1 MSRKKP
7 AARRKNNQPGRLLC
21 QSTLEGG
28 IALKTGSYYRITS
41 ICAMTKADVALAGTN
56 RFLPSHLR
64 LEKWEDICPYFQE
77 LHEREIADEEDLRQ
91 WILDKSELDA
101 FLSEAFSWR
110 YILLSLNSGD
120 QKAME
125 GYHNAVQNIFPH
137 MASFE
142 QKLNQRLV
150 HSAFLGSIRSSQ
162 YTTYLRLVKNAVQ
175 LFCEA
180 NVPIQTEIQLQTKEY
195 GRIFSQMT
203 IGVDGKQM
211 TLQKANVLLEEP
223 DRDRRQQ
230 VYTKINERILQDTQ
244 ALEALFDDL
253 IIRRNQIARNAG
265 FENFRDY
272 SFRLLNRFD
281 YQPEDCLQLHE
292 SIATEIIPIL
302 DELNLARRE
311 QLGFEQLRPWDLNID
326 PSGEGPLQPFTD
338 ADDLLSK
345 GIECLSKIHPD
356 FGRIISLMREKRLL
370 DLESRPG
377 KKPGGYNMPL
387 QLTKLPFIFM
397 NATRTL
403 HDLRTLMH
411 ESGHA
416 IHFYLTRNLELISSR
431 RFPSEV
437 SELAAMTLE
446 LLTMDY
452 WQVFFPDE
460 ACLLRARINQLENVL
475 KVLPWIATI
484 DKFQHWVYTH
494 PQHTREERK
503 AEWLSILNAFSS
515 RVVDY
520 SGLERYLEYL
530 WHKQLHI
537 FEVPFYY
544 IEYGIAQLGAIAIW
558 KRYRETPAQAVKDY
572 IRALKLGHTRPIGAI
587 YQAAGIEFR
596 FDQEYISQLAQF
608 VREEI
613 QGLMDQL
620 HAVNK
625 NQPSSMQRE
634 NTAA

>member
-1 MSRKKP
+1 
-7 AARRKNNQPGRLLC
+7 
-21 QSTLEGG
+21 
-28 IALKTGSYYRITS
+28 
-41 ICAMTKADVALAGTN
+41 MTKADVALAGTN
-56 RFLPSHLR
+56 GFLPSDLR
-64 LEKWEDICPYFQE
+64 MEQWEDICPYFQE
-77 LHEREIADEEDLRQ
+77 LHEREIADKADLRQ

-120 QKAME
+120 QQAVE
-125 GYHNAVQNIFPH
+125 NYHYAVQHIFPH

-150 HSAFLGSIRSSQ
+150 HSAFLDHIRSSQ

-175 LFCEA
+175 LFCEE

-211 TLQKANVLLEEP
+211 TLQKASVLLEEP

-230 VYTKINERILQDTQ
+230 VYTKINERILQDTP
-244 ALEALFDDL
+244 ALESLFDEL
-253 IIRRNQIARNAG
+253 VRRRNQIARNAG

-272 SFRLLNRFD
+272 AFRLLNRFD
-281 YQPEDCLQLHE
+281 YQPEDCILLHQ
-292 SIATEIIPIL
+292 SIAHEILPIL
-302 DELNLARRE
+302 DELNMARKE
-311 QLGFEQLRPWDLNID
+311 QLELDQLRPWDLNID
-326 PSGEGPLQPFTD
+326 ASGDGPLHPFTD
-338 ADDLLSK
+338 AEDLLSK

-356 FGRIISLMREKRLL
+356 FGRIISLMRERRML

-397 NATRTL
+397 NATQTL
-403 HDLRTLMH
+403 YDLRTLMH

-437 SELAAMTLE
+437 SELAAMTME
-446 LLTMDY
+446 LLSMDH
-452 WQVFFPDE
+452 WHIFFPNE
-460 ACLLRARINQLENVL
+460 ASLIRARINQLENVL

-484 DKFQHWVYTH
+484 DQFQHWVYTH

-503 AEWLSILNAFSS
+503 AEWLAILNRFSS
-515 RVVDY
+515 NVVDY
-520 SGLERYLEYL
+520 SGLERYMEFL

-537 FEVPFYY
+537 FEAPFYY

-558 KRYRETPAQAVKDY
+558 KRYRETPAEAVKDY
-572 IRALKLGHTRPIGAI
+572 VRALKLGHTCSIGAI

-596 FDQEYISQLAQF
+596 FDQEYIAELARF

-613 QGLMDQL
+613 RSLIDQL
-620 HAVNK
+620 NAVHRN
-625 NQPSSMQRE
+625 NASSSVRG

>member
-1 MSRKKP
+1 
-7 AARRKNNQPGRLLC
+7 
-21 QSTLEGG
+21 
-28 IALKTGSYYRITS
+28 
-41 ICAMTKADVALAGTN
+41 MTKADVALARMN
-56 RFLPSHLR
+56 CFLPSDLR
-64 LEKWEDICPYFQE
+64 MEQWEDIRPYFQE
-77 LHEREIADEEDLRQ
+77 LHEREIADAEDFRQ
-91 WILDKSELDA
+91 WILDKSDLDA
-101 FLSEAFSWR
+101 FVSEAFSWR

-120 QKAME
+120 QQAVE
-125 GYHNAVQNIFPH
+125 SYHYAVQNIFPH

-150 HSAFLGSIRSSQ
+150 HSAFLDRIRSSQ
-162 YTTYLRLVKNAVQ
+162 YTNYLRLVKNAVQ
-175 LFCEA
+175 LFCED

-211 TLQKANVLLEEP
+211 TLQKASVLLEEP

-230 VYTKINERILQDTQ
+230 VYTKINERILQDTH
-244 ALEALFDDL
+244 ALESLFDEL
-253 IIRRNQIARNAG
+253 VLRRNQIARNAG

-281 YQPEDCLQLHE
+281 YQPEDCLQLHQ
-292 SIATEIIPIL
+292 SIAYEIIPIL

-311 QLGFEQLRPWDLNID
+311 QLGLDQLRPWDLNID
-326 PSGEGPLQPFTD
+326 TSGEGPLHPFTD
-338 ADDLLSK
+338 AEDLLSK

-356 FGRIISLMREKRLL
+356 FGRIIALMREKQML

-403 HDLRTLMH
+403 YDLRTLMH

-437 SELAAMTLE
+437 SELAAMTME
-446 LLTMDY
+446 LLTMDH
-452 WQVFFPDE
+452 WQVFFPNE
-460 ACLLRARINQLENVL
+460 AGLIRARINQLENVL

-503 AEWLSILNAFSS
+503 AEWLAILNAFSS
-515 RVVDY
+515 KVVDY
-520 SGLERYLEYL
+520 SGLERYMEFL

-558 KRYRETPAQAVKDY
+558 KRYRETPAEAIKDY
-572 IRALKLGHTRPIGAI
+572 VRALKLGHTRSIGAI

-596 FDQEYISQLAQF
+596 FDQEYIAELARF

-613 QGLMDQL
+613 RSLMDQL
-620 HAVNK
+620 NAMHRN
-625 NQPSSMQRE
+625 NSSSSERG